1 MSGIWILVGLVIL
14 AGYGYY
20 MYKQGFDN
28 GIVEGVMGSMVRMYK
43 DKRIDKAYIMK
54 NIPTLTADEFE
65 EIFHGD

>member
-28 GIVEGVMGSMVRMYK
+28 GIVEGVMGFMVRMYK
-43 DKRIDKAYIMK
+43 DKRIDRAYIMK

>member
-1 MSGIWILVGLVIL
+1 MSGIWILVGIVIL

-28 GIVEGVMGSMVRMYK
+28 GIVEGVMGSMVCMYK
-43 DKRIDKAYIMK
+43 DKRIDRAYIMK

>member
-28 GIVEGVMGSMVRMYK
+28 GIVEGVMGSMVCMYK
-43 DKRIDKAYIMK
+43 DKRIDRAYIMK
-54 NIPTLTADEFE
+54 NIPTLTSDEFE

>member
-20 MYKQGFDN
+20 MYKQGFDD
-28 GIVEGVMGSMVRMYK
+28 GIVEGVMGFMVRMYK
-43 DKRIDKAYIMK
+43 DKRIDRAYIMK

>member
-28 GIVEGVMGSMVRMYK
+28 GIVEGVMGYMVRMYK
-43 DKRIDKAYIMK
+43 DKRIDRAYIMK